1 MLYNG
6 VGWVD
11 KPNVSDGLWACWA
24 FNPTYPLCHFFYALH
39 YTALWR
45 ADAQIG
51 KQVPDPIILLT
62 FAAQGLSLTK
72 AV

>member
-1 MLYNG
+1 MDLL
-6 VGWVD
+6 
-11 KPNVSDGLWACWA
+11 GLQ
-24 FNPTYPLCHFFYALH
+24 PKLPVVLLFYAFH

-62 FAAQGLSLTK
+62 FAAQGLNLTK